1 MNNILTIA
9 ICAVLIWSAYIGWTR
24 GLILQLFY
32 TFSSLAAAVVANT
45 YYKEV
50 GEFLSMYVPF
60 SSATKESKLQFF
72 NERLLFQLDHAF
84 YAGLAF
90 IGIFVLAFIALRIIG
105 LFIGGLIKLTPLGGF
120 GAILG
125 AFFAVC
131 VTYFG
136 LQMGFTLL
144 ALVPMNSVQT
154 LLHNNDLIQF
164 MVLKTP
170 VLSDF
175 LLTEWVQDIVNLSWK

>member
-1 MNNILTIA
+1 MITIA
-9 ICAVLIWSAYIGWTR
+9 ICAILLWSAYIGWTR

-32 TFSSLAAAVVANT
+32 TFGSIVAAVIANT

-50 GEFLSMYVPF
+50 GEFIAMYVPF
-60 SSATKESKLQFF
+60 ASATKESKLQFF

-90 IGIFVLAFIALRIIG
+90 IGIFVLAYIALRLIG
-105 LFIGGLIKLTPLGGF
+105 LFLGGLLKLTPLGSF
-120 GAILG
+120 GAVLG
-125 AFFAVC
+125 ALFAFC

-144 ALVPMNSVQT
+144 ALVPMNSIQT
-154 LLHNNDLIQF
+154 TLANNDLIQF

-175 LLTEWVQDIVNLSWK
+175 ILTEWVQDIVNLSWK